1 LEREWIVLLEAAP
14 EETDGGPAVCLSD
27 VEEFLGMLADYAPS
41 ALYAPDRYAVQITVP
56 AGDPQRALAAGVDRF
71 HLAVSAS
78 GLPGWPLVRAEV
90 KTPAELEAELRAEEA
105 PLFPPVGTLTVDA
118 DALAAAYQATRAILS
133 AVSEKEVTVI
143 LATLVHRL
151 GGAVVPASRRGPD
164 TLAIELTF
172 GGGDPLMVAAEP
184 VSIAR
189 LRLEE
194 LLPSVVDDAR
204 AMVGRLRS
212 GELGLTRH
220 A

>member
-1 LEREWIVLLEAAP
+1 
-14 EETDGGPAVCLSD
+14 
-27 VEEFLGMLADYAPS
+27 
-41 ALYAPDRYAVQITVP
+41 VQVTVP
-56 AGDPQRALAAGVDRF
+56 AADPQAALGVGADRF

-78 GLPGWPLVRAEV
+78 GLPDWPLVRAEV

-105 PLFPPVGTLTVDA
+105 PLFPPTGTLTVDA
-118 DALAAAYQATRAILS
+118 DALGAAYQATRAMLS

-151 GGAVVPASRRGPD
+151 GGAVVPASRCHPD
-164 TLAIELTF
+164 ALAIELTS
-172 GGGDPLMVAAEP
+172 GDGDTLVAAAEP

-204 AMVGRLRS
+204 AMVERLRS
-212 GELGLTRH
+212 GELGLTRQ